1 MLQDKI
7 HATQVS
13 LSAAD
18 RSLEELH
25 QPDLIRTIKLMGS
38 QPWQLSR
45 IKSLHILKAA
55 SVWDRRAAAK
65 ADDVP
70 FFKLGFRESA
80 RFDVLIKGQPYPPKA
95 IASCAHGLATGSYV
109 HPSEFAGAKDGVW
122 HRLFNSL
129 GFQVVAKRS
138 ARTDDAEDVRE
149 ILSSGRDATTC
160 QRLIEARLGQGKY
173 RDSVLD
179 LWNRSCAV
187 TGCETAAALRASHIK
202 PWRTSNDRERLNPEN
217 GLPLIATL
225 DALFDKNLVSF
236 DDNGLILISKMLEG
250 NLKSLGIKQGM
261 RLRKPL
267 TRGQKKLLAEH
278 RLMLV
283 GRDAGALPEA

>member
-1 MLQDKI
+1 
-7 HATQVS
+7 
-13 LSAAD
+13 
-18 RSLEELH
+18 
-25 QPDLIRTIKLMGS
+25 
-38 QPWQLSR
+38 
-45 IKSLHILKAA
+45 
-55 SVWDRRAAAK
+55 
-65 ADDVP
+65 
-70 FFKLGFRESA
+70 
-80 RFDVLIKGQPYPPKA
+80 
-95 IASCAHGLATGSYV
+95 
-109 HPSEFAGAKDGVW
+109 
-122 HRLFNSL
+122 
-129 GFQVVAKRS
+129 
-138 ARTDDAEDVRE
+138 
-149 ILSSGRDATTC
+149 
-160 QRLIEARLGQGKY
+160 
-173 RDSVLD
+173 
-179 LWNRSCAV
+179 
-187 TGCETAAALRASHIK
+187 LRASHIK